1 MRKGKIVILP
11 MIILA
16 VFIIVAFIVGIVYTF
31 TDKDRSIF
39 DYSTV
44 EQIYKD
50 ENKRSVDDSFKFS
63 GIKEFGY
70 VGDGEIDASEEN
82 INCIWFVTNLSQD
95 LSEDKT
101 VIKEIV
107 SDFVSEYSEE
117 LGFTVIEEPVE
128 VPYCDEETYKDC
140 PEDKCEALIDS
151 YVLFEYSYRD
161 KDGVLWIAQ
170 VFAPGNNTLKGLI
183 VKQIDDSGFEGFEA
197 QVDMQENK

>member
-1 MRKGKIVILP
+1 

-70 VGDGEIDASEEN
+70 VRR
-82 INCIWFVTNLSQD
+82 
-95 LSEDKT
+95 
-101 VIKEIV
+101 
-107 SDFVSEYSEE
+107 
-117 LGFTVIEEPVE
+117 IE
-128 VPYCDEETYKDC
+128 KD
-140 PEDKCEALIDS
+140 
-151 YVLFEYSYRD
+151 
-161 KDGVLWIAQ
+161 
-170 VFAPGNNTLKGLI
+170 
-183 VKQIDDSGFEGFEA
+183 
-197 QVDMQENK
+197 